1 MIMAKLKNLL
11 GIAVIMFF
19 GAVLLYSACNGS
31 KIRVEDEPMT
41 RPEIQQPIITEHEKL
56 REDIVS
62 LKSTEDLDNALGI
75 IETKEG
81 VEMLRVGSS
90 LGSLVIDYSSGEVCS
105 SIQVA
110 GEPTDSCQ
118 DRARLLRTTL
128 RDEIQEL
135 KKRPM

>member
-1 MIMAKLKNLL
+1 MTKLKNLL
-11 GIAVIMFF
+11 GIAVMVFF
-19 GAVLLYSACNGS
+19 GAILLYSACNGS

-41 RPEIQQPIITEHEKL
+41 GSDVPQVVSEHEKL

-62 LKSTEDLDNALGI
+62 LTNAEDLDNALGI
-75 IETKEG
+75 IETRKG

-105 SIQVA
+105 SSQVV

-118 DRARLLRTTL
+118 DRARLLRTIL
-128 RDEIQEL
+128 RDEIPAMR
-135 KKRPM
+135 KRPL